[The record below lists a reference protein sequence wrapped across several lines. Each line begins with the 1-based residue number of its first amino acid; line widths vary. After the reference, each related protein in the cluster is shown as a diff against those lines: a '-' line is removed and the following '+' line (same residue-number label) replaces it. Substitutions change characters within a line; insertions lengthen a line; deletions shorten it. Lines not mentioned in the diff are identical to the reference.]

1 MPKST
6 YYDRIKNDRK
16 GKRNNSNA
24 EDVRRMFFKHHGSF
38 GRRILKK
45 LLEIDGITISED
57 RISRIMKEQGLVSKY
72 GRKKCKNVYTDK
84 NINKKYIQD
93 NLYVGLSADD
103 KLKNIWSMD
112 FTEQKINGKRIYT
125 CGIISVNGKNIV
137 GYKQSFKCTSKLA
150 VETLKRAI
158 EEHGVPYMI
167 MTDRG
172 SQFTSRDFFDIIEK
186 YKILHSMSRPYN
198 PIDNCFIETFWK
210 TLKIEIGKTTLLT
223 PETYA
228 MVIDYYIYYYNYE
241 RPHSTLGYKP
251 PCIV

>member
-45 LLEIDGITISED
+45 LLEIDGITISEA

-137 GYKQSFKCTSKLA
+137 GYKQSFKCTAKLA
-150 VETLKRAI
+150 VETVKKAI

-172 SQFTSRDFFDIIEK
+172 SQFTSRDFFDMMEK
-186 YKILHSMSRPYN
+186 YKILHSMSRPYI
-198 PIDNCFIETFWK
+198 PIDNRFIETFWK
-210 TLKIEIGKTTLLT
+210 TLKI
-223 PETYA
+223 
-228 MVIDYYIYYYNYE
+228 
-241 RPHSTLGYKP
+241 
-251 PCIV
+251 